1 MCWKSKDGGATKMT
15 LYGLQFQHL
24 KDLIVLKP
32 FEMNS
37 KKKYHRGKIL
47 CILLL
52 GEQQVQFV
60 TP

>member
-37 KKKYHRGKIL
+37 KKNIIEDRFY
-47 CILLL
+47 
-52 GEQQVQFV
+52 VFFY
-60 TP
+60 